1 MIKEEEKN
9 TNLILKIDKDI
20 KDRFLKVAKNNEET
34 GSSLIRKFIKE
45 YLKEHS
51 QTTMTFK

>member
-1 MIKEEEKN
+1 MVKEEEKN